1 MNKKITN
8 LMLIG
13 TIYKDIISDNTNI
26 KHGEGR
32 AIRAEFLYSAETK
45 LVFLQLS
52 YWIWIGFRKQLK
64 IHTKRKEKGQENDT
78 LQK

>member
-1 MNKKITN
+1 MNKTKITN
-8 LMLIG
+8 PMLIG

-52 YWIWIGFRKQLK
+52 Y
-64 IHTKRKEKGQENDT
+64 
-78 LQK
+78 